1 VRFYGEAIDRARK
14 REQRELALLVR
25 AAFHY
30 ESNDFST
37 FLKE

>member
-1 VRFYGEAIDRARK
+1 MRFYGEAIDRARK

-30 ESNDFST
+30 ESNEFNA